1 MFLYLFLFLCMCVSG
16 CFHSQLIRYKKS
28 IIFISQYTITQ
39 KPDQNYCLRKP
50 YNLEQQF
57 HHHHRKKME
66 EVQNHVFEE
75 AAEGS
80 ATEKVYIAV
89 GSDIQEGFKT
99 IDWALKKWH
108 NTPISIVLLHFCNIL
123 QDFVYTPCTISSFSI
138 RTSSFSFQSYKPQF
152 TSLSQ
157 LGSSQRVL

>member
-1 MFLYLFLFLCMCVSG
+1 
-16 CFHSQLIRYKKS
+16 
-28 IIFISQYTITQ
+28 
-39 KPDQNYCLRKP
+39 
-50 YNLEQQF
+50 
-57 HHHHRKKME
+57 ME

-123 QDFVYTPCTISSFSI
+123 QDFVYTPCTISFFSI
-138 RTSSFSFQSYKPQF
+138 HTSFFLFNHFKPKFYISIVGKLPASSVSEEKLEVLRKYEDQKINKLLSKYVTFCGKVCYFTFFGVQFEVCFS
-152 TSLSQ
+152 
-157 LGSSQRVL
+157 LGSNHVIKILGKYR